1 MANQITIASVQMY
14 VHQEQKKNLIQI
26 EKHLKHIKNIFPDIS
41 MVVFPELAVHG
52 VVEDSVKT
60 SVEIPGELT
69 TIFSDLAKSHGLW
82 LIPGSIY
89 EWSKNDVFNTTP
101 IFSPDGEMVGR
112 YRKRLSLIHI

>member
-52 VVEDSVKT
+52 VVEDSAKT

-69 TIFSDLAKSHGLW
+69 TAFSNLAKDHGLW
-82 LIPGSIY
+82 LIPEAFMKGL
-89 EWSKNDVFNTTP
+89 KMMCLTQP
-101 IFSPDGEMVGR
+101 R
-112 YRKRLSLIHI
+112 YSHQMAKW